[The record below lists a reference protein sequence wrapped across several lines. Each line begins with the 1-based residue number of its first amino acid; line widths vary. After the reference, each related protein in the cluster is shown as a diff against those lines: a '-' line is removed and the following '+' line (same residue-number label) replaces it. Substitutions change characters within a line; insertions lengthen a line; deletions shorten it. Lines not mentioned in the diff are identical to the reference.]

1 MVTSELIS
9 ICSVK
14 EKEKIAVT
22 LRLKT
27 DNDIYIH
34 LIFRKCL
41 MRMLIGEEYKFHN
54 TLAFLRLTTVYRII
68 LYPPISIVNFGI
80 HF

>member
-1 MVTSELIS
+1 MVTTELIS

-41 MRMLIGEEYKFHN
+41 MRTLIGEEYKFH
-54 TLAFLRLTTVYRII
+54 TAC
-68 LYPPISIVNFGI
+68 
-80 HF
+80 